1 MPMHKPPYNRM
12 TAIDMNTGEHLWW
25 VPIGDAPDRMK
36 NHPALQG
43 VDLSNVGGGA
53 RAVSMVTG
61 SLLLTTR
68 GTNGAAVLDAR
79 NKATGEL
86 VGTVELPAPG
96 QYGMMSYMHDG
107 DQYIVVQ
114 VGRGGVMQGA
124 LAALRLPS
132 DGGH

>member
-1 MPMHKPPYNRM
+1 MCFQEVFTQPYFCPSQDSRWYAAAEPMPEGYTVKLMQEYARKHNM
-12 TAIDMNTGEHLWW
+12 VII
-25 VPIGDAPDRMK
+25 VPIYEEAMT
-36 NHPALQG
+36 G
-43 VDLSNVGGGA
+43 VYYNA
-53 RAVSMVTG
+53 
-61 SLLLTTR
+61 
-68 GTNGAAVLDAR
+68 AAVLDAR

-96 QYGMMSYMHDG
+96 QYGMMSYMHEG